1 MQKATSRSSARLF
14 CVLAMVGWGSN
25 FVAAKI
31 ATQAVSGLTLLFF
44 RYLIASIIL
53 LFVYRKRPRPK
64 LTGQDKRNILLI
76 GIFGYCGAI
85 ALQMVGVSLSASSMA
100 SIINTM
106 TPVAIIVFAVPLLG
120 ERASVKQIIGIL
132 LTVAG
137 SIVIVGSGG
146 GESQPIGIAMSF
158 TGMILWGFT
167 SVWIRRSCG
176 NVDGVFLTIYGT
188 LVGLA
193 ADIPLMAA
201 DIAVNGVQWDRI
213 DGGFW
218 LAILWSGAVAT
229 AGANLWWNRG
239 LEALPAA
246 TCSLFYALLPVVT
259 TVLGILILHEK
270 PTLQFLLGGL
280 VIVAGVVVAI
290 LGERSQ
296 AAGGE
301 EADALEKP
309 APKT

>member
-1 MQKATSRSSARLF
+1 MQTSKCASAYLF
-14 CVLAMVGWGSN
+14 CVLAMAGWGSN

-44 RYLIASIIL
+44 RYLIASLIL
-53 LFVYRKRPRPK
+53 LFVYWKRPRPK
-64 LTGQDKRNILLI
+64 LTKRDKKNILLI
-76 GIFGYCGAI
+76 GVFGYCGSI

-120 ERASVKQIIGIL
+120 ERASIQQVIGIL

-146 GESQPIGIAMSF
+146 GESQPLGIALSF
-158 TGMILWGFT
+158 TGMVLWGLT
-167 SVWIRRSCG
+167 SVWIRRSRG

-193 ADIPLMAA
+193 ADVPLMAA
-201 DIAVNGVQWDRI
+201 DIAIHGVAWDKI
-213 DGGFW
+213 DGDFW
-218 LAILWSGAVAT
+218 FAILWSGAVAT

-246 TCSLFYALLPVVT
+246 TCSLFYALLPVVS
-259 TVLGILILHEK
+259 TVLGILVLREQ

-280 VIVAGVVVAI
+280 IIVAGVVVSI
-290 LGERSQ
+290 LGERRQ
-296 AAGGE
+296 PEAGSAE
-301 EADALEKP
+301 TSRKP
-309 APKT
+309 P

>member
-1 MQKATSRSSARLF
+1 MQSSKRTSAYLF

-44 RYLIASIIL
+44 RYLIASLIL

-76 GIFGYCGAI
+76 GVFGYCGSI

-106 TPVAIIVFAVPLLG
+106 TPVAIIFAVPLLG
-120 ERASVKQIIGIL
+120 ERASVQQVIGIL

-146 GESQPIGIAMSF
+146 GESRPLGIALSF
-158 TGMILWGFT
+158 IGMVLWGLT

-176 NVDGVFLTIYGT
+176 SVDGVFLTIYGT

-193 ADIPLMAA
+193 ADVPLMAA
-201 DIAVNGVQWDRI
+201 DIAINGVQWDRI

-239 LEALPAA
+239 LESLPAA
-246 TCSLFYALLPVVT
+246 TCSLFYALLPVVS
-259 TVLGILILHEK
+259 TVLGILILHER

-280 VIVAGVVVAI
+280 VIVAGVVIAI
-290 LGERSQ
+290 LGERRRAESAKPTETSQ
-296 AAGGE
+296 
-301 EADALEKP
+301 LP
-309 APKT
+309 

>member
-1 MQKATSRSSARLF
+1 MQTSKRTSAYLF

-31 ATQAVSGLTLLFF
+31 VTQAVSGLTLLFF
-44 RYLIASIIL
+44 RYLIASLIL
-53 LFVYRKRPRPK
+53 LFVYRKRPRPQ

-76 GIFGYCGAI
+76 GVFGYCGSI
-85 ALQMVGVSLSASSMA
+85 ALQMVGVSMSASSMA

-106 TPVAIIVFAVPLLG
+106 TPVAIIIFAVPLLG
-120 ERASVKQIIGIL
+120 ERASAKQILGIL

-146 GESQPIGIAMSF
+146 GESQPLGIALSF
-158 TGMILWGFT
+158 TGMILWGLT

-193 ADIPLMAA
+193 ADVPLMAA
-201 DIAVNGVQWDRI
+201 DIAIHGIAWDRI

-239 LEALPAA
+239 LESLPAA
-246 TCSLFYALLPVVT
+246 TCSLFYALLPVVS
-259 TVLGILILHEK
+259 TVLGILILHER

-280 VIVAGVVVAI
+280 VIVVGVVIAI
-290 LGERSQ
+290 LGERRRAESAKPTETSQ
-296 AAGGE
+296 
-301 EADALEKP
+301 LP
-309 APKT
+309 

>member
-1 MQKATSRSSARLF
+1 MQSSKRTSAYLF

-44 RYLIASIIL
+44 RYLIASLIL

-76 GIFGYCGAI
+76 GVFGYCGSI

-106 TPVAIIVFAVPLLG
+106 TPVAIIFAVPLLG
-120 ERASVKQIIGIL
+120 ERASVQQVIGIL

-146 GESQPIGIAMSF
+146 GESRPLGIALSF
-158 TGMILWGFT
+158 IGMVLWGLT

-176 NVDGVFLTIYGT
+176 SVDGVFLTIYGT

-193 ADIPLMAA
+193 ADVPLMAA
-201 DIAVNGVQWDRI
+201 DIAIHGVQWDRI

-239 LEALPAA
+239 LESLPAA
-246 TCSLFYALLPVVT
+246 TCSLFYALLPVVS
-259 TVLGILILHEK
+259 TVLGILILHER

-280 VIVAGVVVAI
+280 VIVAGVVIAI
-290 LGERSQ
+290 LGERRRAESAKTAETTEPSQ
-296 AAGGE
+296 
-301 EADALEKP
+301 LP
-309 APKT
+309 

>member
-1 MQKATSRSSARLF
+1 MQTSKRTSAYLF
-14 CVLAMVGWGSN
+14 CVLAMAGWGSN

-44 RYLIASIIL
+44 RYLIASLIL
-53 LFVYRKRPRPK
+53 LFVYRKRPRPR

-76 GIFGYCGAI
+76 GVFGYCGAI

-120 ERASVKQIIGIL
+120 ERASLQQVIGIL

-146 GESQPIGIAMSF
+146 GESRPLGIALSF
-158 TGMILWGFT
+158 VGMVLWGLT

-201 DIAVNGVQWDRI
+201 DIAIHGVAWDKI

-246 TCSLFYALLPVVT
+246 TCSLFYALLPVVS
-259 TVLGILILHEK
+259 TVLGILVLREQ

-280 VIVAGVVVAI
+280 IIVAGVVVSI
-290 LGERSQ
+290 LGERRQ
-296 AAGGE
+296 P
-301 EADALEKP
+301 EAESAETSR
-309 APKT
+309 KTP

>member
-1 MQKATSRSSARLF
+1 MQSSKRTSAYLF

-31 ATQAVSGLTLLFF
+31 VTQAVSGLTLLFF
-44 RYLIASIIL
+44 RYLIASLIL

-76 GIFGYCGAI
+76 GVFGYCGSI

-120 ERASVKQIIGIL
+120 ERASLQQVIGIL

-146 GESQPIGIAMSF
+146 GESRPLGIALSF
-158 TGMILWGFT
+158 VGMVLWGLT
-167 SVWIRRSCG
+167 SVWIRRSRG

-193 ADIPLMAA
+193 ADVPLMAA
-201 DIAVNGVQWDRI
+201 DIAINGVQWDKI

-239 LEALPAA
+239 LESLPAA
-246 TCSLFYALLPVVT
+246 TCSLFYALLPVVS
-259 TVLGILILHEK
+259 TVLGILILHER

-280 VIVAGVVVAI
+280 VIVAGVVIAI
-290 LGERSQ
+290 LGERRRAESAKTAETTETSQ
-296 AAGGE
+296 
-301 EADALEKP
+301 LP
-309 APKT
+309 

>member
-1 MQKATSRSSARLF
+1 MQTSKRVSAYLF
-14 CVLAMVGWGSN
+14 CVLAMAGWGSN

-44 RYLIASIIL
+44 RYLIASLIL

-64 LTGQDKRNILLI
+64 LTKRDKKNILLI
-76 GIFGYCGAI
+76 GVFGYCGSI
-85 ALQMVGVSLSASSMA
+85 ALQMVGISLSASSMA

-106 TPVAIIVFAVPLLG
+106 TPVAIVVFAVPLLG
-120 ERASVKQIIGIL
+120 ERATVRQILGIL

-137 SIVIVGSGG
+137 SIVIVGSGS
-146 GESQPIGIAMSF
+146 GEIRPLGIALSF
-158 TGMILWGFT
+158 VGMVLWGFT
-167 SVWIRRSCG
+167 SVWIRRSRD

-201 DIAVNGVQWDRI
+201 DIAIHGVAWDKI

-239 LEALPAA
+239 LEFLPAA
-246 TCSLFYALLPVVT
+246 TCSLFYALLPVVS
-259 TVLGILILHEK
+259 TVLGILVLREQ

-280 VIVAGVVVAI
+280 IIVAGVVVSI
-290 LGERSQ
+290 LGERRQ
-296 AAGGE
+296 PEAGSAE
-301 EADALEKP
+301 TSRKP
-309 APKT
+309 P

>member
-1 MQKATSRSSARLF
+1 MQSSKRTSAYLF

-44 RYLIASIIL
+44 RYLIASLIL

-76 GIFGYCGAI
+76 GVFGYCGSI

-106 TPVAIIVFAVPLLG
+106 TPVAIIIFAVPLLG
-120 ERASVKQIIGIL
+120 ERASVQQVIGIL

-146 GESQPIGIAMSF
+146 GESRPLGIALSF
-158 TGMILWGFT
+158 IGMVLWGLP

-176 NVDGVFLTIYGT
+176 SVDGVFLTIHLINVSKAVMPLKVELPDGDK
-188 LVGLA
+188 LF
-193 ADIPLMAA
+193 AD
-201 DIAVNGVQWDRI
+201 
-213 DGGFW
+213 
-218 LAILWSGAVAT
+218 
-229 AGANLWWNRG
+229 
-239 LEALPAA
+239 
-246 TCSLFYALLPVVT
+246 
-259 TVLGILILHEK
+259 
-270 PTLQFLLGGL
+270 
-280 VIVAGVVVAI
+280 
-290 LGERSQ
+290 
-296 AAGGE
+296 
-301 EADALEKP
+301 
-309 APKT
+309 

>member
-1 MQKATSRSSARLF
+1 M
-14 CVLAMVGWGSN
+14 
-25 FVAAKI
+25 AAKI

-44 RYLIASIIL
+44 RYLIASLIL
-53 LFVYRKRPRPK
+53 LFVYRKRPRPR

-76 GIFGYCGAI
+76 GVFGYCGSI
-85 ALQMVGVSLSASSMA
+85 ALQMVGISLSASSMA

-106 TPVAIIVFAVPLLG
+106 TPVAIVVFAVPLLG
-120 ERASVKQIIGIL
+120 ERATVRQILGIL

-137 SIVIVGSGG
+137 SIVIVGSGS
-146 GESQPIGIAMSF
+146 GEIRPLGIALSF
-158 TGMILWGFT
+158 VGMVLWGFT
-167 SVWIRRSCG
+167 SVWIRRSRD

-201 DIAVNGVQWDRI
+201 DIAIHGVAWDKI

-229 AGANLWWNRG
+229 AGANLWWNQG
-239 LEALPAA
+239 LEFLPAA
-246 TCSLFYALLPVVT
+246 TCSLFYALLPVVS
-259 TVLGILILHEK
+259 TVLGILVLREQ

-280 VIVAGVVVAI
+280 IIVAGVVVSI
-290 LGERSQ
+290 LGERRQ
-296 AAGGE
+296 PEAGSAE
-301 EADALEKP
+301 TSRKP
-309 APKT
+309 P

>member
-1 MQKATSRSSARLF
+1 MQSSKRTSAYLF

-44 RYLIASIIL
+44 RYLIASLIL

-76 GIFGYCGAI
+76 GVFGYCGSI

-106 TPVAIIVFAVPLLG
+106 TPVAIIFAVPLLG
-120 ERASVKQIIGIL
+120 ERASVQQVIGIL

-146 GESQPIGIAMSF
+146 GESRPLGIALSF
-158 TGMILWGFT
+158 IGMVLWGLT

-176 NVDGVFLTIYGT
+176 SVDGVFLTIYGT

-193 ADIPLMAA
+193 ADVPLMAA
-201 DIAVNGVQWDRI
+201 DIAINGVQWDRI

-229 AGANLWWNRG
+229 AGANRWWNRG
-239 LEALPAA
+239 PESLPAA
-246 TCSLFYALLPVVT
+246 TCSLFYALLPVVS
-259 TVLGILILHEK
+259 TVLGILILHER

-280 VIVAGVVVAI
+280 VIVAGVVIAI
-290 LGERSQ
+290 LGERRRAESAKPTETSQ
-296 AAGGE
+296 
-301 EADALEKP
+301 LP
-309 APKT
+309 

>member
-1 MQKATSRSSARLF
+1 MQSSKRTSAYLF

-44 RYLIASIIL
+44 RYLIASLIL

-76 GIFGYCGAI
+76 GVFGYCGSI

-106 TPVAIIVFAVPLLG
+106 TPVAIIFAVPLLG
-120 ERASVKQIIGIL
+120 ERASVQQVIGIL

-146 GESQPIGIAMSF
+146 GESRPLGIALSF
-158 TGMILWGFT
+158 IGMVLWGLT

-176 NVDGVFLTIYGT
+176 SVDGVFLTIYGT

-193 ADIPLMAA
+193 ADVPLMAA
-201 DIAVNGVQWDRI
+201 DIAIHGVQWDRI

-239 LEALPAA
+239 LESLPAA
-246 TCSLFYALLPVVT
+246 TCSLFYALLPVVS
-259 TVLGILILHEK
+259 TVLGILILHER

-280 VIVAGVVVAI
+280 VIVAGVVIAI
-290 LGERSQ
+290 LGERRRAEGAKPTETSQ
-296 AAGGE
+296 
-301 EADALEKP
+301 LP
-309 APKT
+309 